1 MLVHN
6 LRNFQ
11 GADLK
16 LNKESQEWTKKE
28 ADHSRQVGG
37 SSQEQENL
45 YTRFVSDGCM
55 MHRSLRPPTKILG
68 IYIEALMGFS
78 HIYYPDGLTTT
89 SLSQGCMLETA
100 SAIRLGA
107 EWTFP
112 GQGRVRSLWLPESIQ
127 LLGQQPVTFC
137 PWLLSTLWLLLMLKD
152 DLFVGFWILFIA
164 EVSQIPVLYLQYF
177 PWQLHLKK
185 LCVCMCFKSLQSCP
199 TLCNPMDGS
208 SPGSSVCGILQAR
221 ILEWVVMPSFRGSSW
236 PREQTHVSYVSCIG
250 RRVLY
255 H

>member
-1 MLVHN
+1 M
-6 LRNFQ
+6 
-11 GADLK
+11 K
-16 LNKESQEWTKKE
+16 KKE

-55 MHRSLRPPTKILG
+55 MHRSPPPPTKILG

-112 GQGRVRSLWLPESIQ
+112 GQGGVRSL
-127 LLGQQPVTFC
+127 
-137 PWLLSTLWLLLMLKD
+137 
-152 DLFVGFWILFIA
+152 
-164 EVSQIPVLYLQYF
+164 
-177 PWQLHLKK
+177 
-185 LCVCMCFKSLQSCP
+185 
-199 TLCNPMDGS
+199 
-208 SPGSSVCGILQAR
+208 
-221 ILEWVVMPSFRGSSW
+221 
-236 PREQTHVSYVSCIG
+236 
-250 RRVLY
+250 
-255 H
+255 